1 MFYAIYTW
9 KLFYIIHYNFD
20 VKIIST
26 GPYLLACPRAFE
38 IIGPA
43 LVAVAMV
50 VAYYVVVVA
59 VEVLVAVFGS
69 IHSLD
74 IQDCAFTVR
83 LPCKSLVRHV

>member
-1 MFYAIYTW
+1 MFYVIYIW
-9 KLFYIIHYNFD
+9 KLFFIIHYNFD

-43 LVAVAMV
+43 LVAVA
-50 VAYYVVVVA
+50 YYVVVVV

-69 IHSLD
+69 IRSLN
-74 IQDCAFTVR
+74 IQDCAFTLR